1 MTLARRLAAVESALT
16 PTQLVV
22 RWLDEAHAF
31 GGLEAF
37 VRSQLAEESF
47 APPLDQ
53 LARAAANG
61 ARAGLK
67 GKPHEEVGKAVDTAT
82 RETVFRFE
90 LVLRINVISHELIE
104 RELLLDA
111 VFSAQLALLTTESRA
126 ARRRDPTYL
135 ERFAQLR
142 GLILL
147 RLSELRAAQEA
158 RLAVEERYL
167 AGHPAL
173 FPDDV
178 TAWAAQLRSTETLAG
193 LALGLAEHD
202 GLPPAAMPDPDS
214 EAARVSTLIAD
225 LVEPAKV
232 TALEQLG
239 DGQRAL
245 GIATSWV
252 RGKLGAQP
260 ADN

>member
-16 PTQLVV
+16 PTQLVL
-22 RWLDEAHAF
+22 RWLEEAHSF

-53 LARAAANG
+53 LARAAANR
-61 ARAGLK
+61 ARTSVK
-67 GKPHEEVGKAVDTAT
+67 GKPHEEVGKAVDSAI

-90 LVLRINVISHELIE
+90 LVLRINVITHELLE
-104 RELLLDA
+104 REMLFDA
-111 VFSAQLALLTTESRA
+111 AFSAQLALLTTESRA
-126 ARRRDPTYL
+126 ARRRDPLYL
-135 ERFAQLR
+135 ERFTTLR

-147 RLSELRAAQEA
+147 RLSELRASEQA
-158 RLAVEERYL
+158 RLTVEERYL

-178 TAWAAQLRSTETLAG
+178 AAWAEQLKSSEKLAG

-202 GLPPAAMPDPDS
+202 GLPSALMPQPDS
-214 EAARVSTLIAD
+214 TADRVNALIAD

-239 DGQRAL
+239 EGRRAF
-245 GIATSWV
+245 GIATAWL
-252 RGKLGAQP
+252 REKLGAS
-260 ADN
+260 D